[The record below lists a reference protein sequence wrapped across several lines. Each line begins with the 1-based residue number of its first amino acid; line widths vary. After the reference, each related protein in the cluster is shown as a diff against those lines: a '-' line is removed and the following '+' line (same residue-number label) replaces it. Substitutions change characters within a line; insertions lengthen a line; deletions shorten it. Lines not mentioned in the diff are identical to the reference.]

1 MALILRRSRVF
12 ALCVFGAPAGADVAS
27 AGPDDPQGRA
37 AAAALIAIIHTLI
50 AIIHTLIA
58 IIHTLIAGPDD
69 PRGRAAAAAAAV
81 PVDRVHVRA
90 DGRGQGLRAV
100 VDVRPR

>member
-1 MALILRRSRVF
+1 M
-12 ALCVFGAPAGADVAS
+12 AS

-37 AAAALIAIIHTLI
+37 AAAALI